1 VIINSF
7 TKQANNATNLLHDRK
22 AIATKKRK
30 RHEKN
35 KSGFNFLL
43 CFLRQFIFVAKDLLL
58 FFRAMN
64 RGTVVVKTIES
75 EVLKNNKPND
85 PNERELYVY
94 LPPDYEKDST
104 KHYPAVYV
112 LTGFTGRGKMLLN
125 DHAFTPT
132 LAERMD
138 KLIAE
143 NKIQPMIVA
152 MPDCF
157 TYYGGSQYTNSTATG
172 RYEDYLIEEIV
183 PRVDANFRTI
193 ADRDSRAVVGKSSGG
208 YGALIHAM
216 RHADT
221 FGLAAS
227 HSGDCYFDYCYLPDF
242 PKAFRAI
249 KGDPKKFLEKFWGEE
264 KKGKGDFDAF
274 NIIGMS
280 ACYSP
285 DENEPLGFSL
295 PFDLQTGEIIRE
307 VFERWFEHDPIR
319 LVEKHADALRS
330 LKLLFIDA
338 GTRDEWFLD
347 IGAKVLINRLKQHN
361 IAHIHEEFD
370 DGHMNISYRFDRSFE
385 EISNAVNR
393 KS

>member
-1 VIINSF
+1 M
-7 TKQANNATNLLHDRK
+7 
-22 AIATKKRK
+22 KK
-30 RHEKN
+30 
-35 KSGFNFLL
+35 
-43 CFLRQFIFVAKDLLL
+43 
-58 FFRAMN
+58 
-64 RGTVVVKTIES
+64 GTVVVETIES

-85 PNERELYVY
+85 PFVRELYVY
-94 LPPDYEKDST
+94 LPPDYEANSA
-104 KHYPAVYV
+104 KHYPSVYV

-132 LAERMD
+132 LAQRMD

-157 TYYGGSQYTNSTATG
+157 TYYGGSQYINSTATG
-172 RYEDYLIEEIV
+172 RYEDYLIDEIV
-183 PRVDANFRTI
+183 PHVDKTFRTLN
-193 ADRDSRAVVGKSSGG
+193 DRDSRAVVGKSSGG
-208 YGALIHAM
+208 YGALVHAM

-249 KGDPKKFLEKFWGEE
+249 KGDVKKFLEKFWGEE
-264 KKGKGDFDAF
+264 KKRKGDFDAF

-280 ACYSP
+280 ASYSP
-285 DENEPLGFSL
+285 YMNAPLGFHL
-295 PFDLQTGEIIRE
+295 PFDLETGEIIE
-307 VFERWFEHDPIR
+307 TVWQEWLLHDPVR
-319 LVEKHADALRS
+319 MVEKHADALRS

-347 IGAKVLINRLKQHN
+347 VGAKVLISRLKEHN
-361 IAHIHEEFD
+361 VNFINEEFD
-370 DGHMNISYRFDRSFE
+370 DGHMNVSYRFDRSFE
-385 EISNAVNR
+385 EISKAI
-393 KS
+393 KTD